1 MGSGEQCKKKRFLPK
16 IRESTTLKIV
26 LLAGFLAFIPIAY
39 YIYRFHNYPFVTN
52 PSELGTFGDFI
63 GGTTNVILGLFNI
76 GLVTYIAINL
86 GNRERDIEKMKL
98 LFEISRQWN
107 SEELMQ
113 SRTKADALLREDP
126 NASLTE
132 IDDRYTDKAA
142 PLWVVIR
149 FFQDLQRAIDRDIV
163 DTDEAVE
170 WFGRDFVWWDTVG
183 VKGTFPANWD
193 RGEHWSKLKKSVYG
207 SDNRNDWVEEA
218 NNILTQYK
226 DNHVKKWSEITEN
239 EISA

>member
-1 MGSGEQCKKKRFLPK
+1 MRKNRSSSQIKQ
-16 IRESTTLKIV
+16 STTLIIV
-26 LLAGFLAFIPIAY
+26 LFAVFLAFGPIAY
-39 YIYRFHNYPFVTN
+39 YISRFHDYPPVTN

-76 GLVTYIAINL
+76 ALVAYIAINL

-107 SEELMQ
+107 SEGLMQ

-142 PLWVVIR
+142 PLWVVLR
-149 FFQDLQRAIDRDIV
+149 FFQDLQKAIDRDIV
-163 DTDEAVE
+163 DTGEAVE

-183 VKGTFPANWD
+183 VKGTFPVNWD
-193 RGEHWSKLKKSVYG
+193 SEAHWSRLKESVYK
-207 SDNRNDWVEEA
+207 SSNYNYWIEEA

-226 DNHVKKWSEITEN
+226 ENHVKKWS
-239 EISA
+239 